1 MSGVSCVDLK
11 DDRRFNAVT
20 KYLKSQ
26 GIEKFNV
33 DLLEKSSSAA
43 KGPAMYIN
51 SYLKNWE
58 DIENEVEGEL
68 AFIEEEIIRE
78 TKIVTLP
85 FTNKPN
91 SKSLSKISVHPRVK
105 VCIRSEQDELFIESP
120 TTISKVYVHPD
131 VKIET
136 RDQEAD
142 IVVIPISPI
151 REKVCLDGRTPV
163 DFIQSPRR
171 VVIVDD
177 ARISALNSVNSL
189 TNLDFSMLKYPNP
202 PLAVVDVIMCFA
214 YIVDIENAKLA
225 KQLQTGERW
234 KKILISISSNIH
246 LCTSKLY
253 DLLISDQKDEN
264 LLNALSQQLDGIQ
277 RFEQIKKKSKLCVVI
292 CEVVNW
298 YIKKWSGVNSTTI
311 CKVNQQTTV
320 AVNNPTVN
328 TVNQNTSV
336 AIKNPIVNC
345 VEIVES
351 PKKIVIVDDARLA
364 VLNSVEKMERKYFSD
379 LRNLKNPRPVIVSAM
394 MCLAL
399 MLDTNCEKNTK
410 LDKKMSLLSREQ
422 RWWRLSQ
429 MAMKNEKQCVK
440 KLYDLII
447 SDQKD

>member
-1 MSGVSCVDLK
+1 
-11 DDRRFNAVT
+11 
-20 KYLKSQ
+20 
-26 GIEKFNV
+26 
-33 DLLEKSSSAA
+33 
-43 KGPAMYIN
+43 MYIN

-264 LLNALSQQLDGIQ
+264 LLNALS
-277 RFEQIKKKSKLCVVI
+277 
-292 CEVVNW
+292 
-298 YIKKWSGVNSTTI
+298 
-311 CKVNQQTTV
+311 
-320 AVNNPTVN
+320 
-328 TVNQNTSV
+328 
-336 AIKNPIVNC
+336 
-345 VEIVES
+345 
-351 PKKIVIVDDARLA
+351 
-364 VLNSVEKMERKYFSD
+364 
-379 LRNLKNPRPVIVSAM
+379 
-394 MCLAL
+394 
-399 MLDTNCEKNTK
+399 
-410 LDKKMSLLSREQ
+410 
-422 RWWRLSQ
+422 
-429 MAMKNEKQCVK
+429 
-440 KLYDLII
+440 
-447 SDQKD
+447 